1 VTTQRRA
8 ERTLQ
13 RVRSSDLLKNIARL
27 GLVARGCFYLLLAY
41 LAAAVAVGWG
51 QDARQANAH
60 GALTTVAEKPFG
72 LVALVLAA
80 AGFLGFGVARLAGAL
95 GDRSIGRLRRL
106 STAGQGAFYLLMAA
120 TTASFLVGRR
130 STGSS
135 GQQRGTVIAVLSSP
149 GGRVVLATTGIAVVA
164 ICTWQVRLAVQG
176 GYADSLR
183 THEMGRRTRR
193 AARVLGPV
201 GIIARALAVVPIGA
215 LLVAAALTDQARR
228 AKDLDQ
234 LLLLLRQTTAGR
246 GVVWVVAAGFAVF
259 AAYSL
264 LEARYRSADSGD

>member
-13 RVRSSDLLKNIARL
+13 RVRGSDLLKNIARL
-27 GLVARGCFYLLLAY
+27 GLIARGCFYLLLAY
-41 LAAAVAVGWG
+41 LAAAVAIGWG
-51 QDARQANAH
+51 QDRQANAH

-80 AGFLGFGVARLAGAL
+80 VGFLGFGVARLAGAL

-120 TTASFLVGRR
+120 TTASFLAGRR

-135 GQQRGTVIAVLSSP
+135 GQQRGTITAVLSSP
-149 GGRVVLATTGIAVVA
+149 GGRVVLAATGIAVVA

-193 AARVLGPV
+193 AARVLGPA
-201 GIIARALAVVPIGA
+201 GIIARALAVVPLGA
-215 LLVAAALTDQARR
+215 LLVAAALTDQARQ

-234 LLLLLRQTTAGR
+234 LLLLLGRTTAGR

-259 AAYSL
+259 GAYSL
-264 LEARYRSADSGD
+264 LEARYRSAHSGD